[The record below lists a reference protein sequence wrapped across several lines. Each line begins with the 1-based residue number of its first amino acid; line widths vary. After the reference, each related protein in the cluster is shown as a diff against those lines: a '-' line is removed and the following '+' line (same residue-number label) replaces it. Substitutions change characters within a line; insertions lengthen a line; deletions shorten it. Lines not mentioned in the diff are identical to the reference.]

1 MKAYEYIIRLAA
13 LKKLE
18 DKKALLRAAAV
29 DGCDELFYGLQ
40 LGIDKKRIFGVK
52 TSPLIEIDDTF
63 SQKEINQPGSYT
75 WPMFKAMIGLLEK
88 EDTTEETKNMLLRE
102 AAEESGI
109 LEWNAFYRPIVM
121 KNIKCGITATII
133 NSILN
138 EFGPEAEKYKIP
150 IWKIK
155 KLSNNGFMTGKK
167 YIEPLLSGSRMLVV
181 MDREYK
187 TIKAYSETGR
197 IIKNPKINLSGLYGI
212 IGDLPESIVFDGNIT
227 NRSYQGLM
235 SGPSDEDYYVIY
247 DIVLL
252 RDFNQNYCPLGLSS
266 RKDTLNE
273 FQSLL
278 RVSTDRKAYVL
289 PSLLIDF
296 STENADQ
303 RFYFYT
309 EELKQAGYTEIVIKD
324 ANSEYNCEK
333 DIMWFKQ
340 PIK

>member
-88 EDTTEETKNMLLRE
+88 EDTTEET
-102 AAEESGI
+102 
-109 LEWNAFYRPIVM
+109 
-121 KNIKCGITATII
+121 
-133 NSILN
+133 
-138 EFGPEAEKYKIP
+138 KIP